1 MPRTAPE
8 SILTIGTFV
17 VRSLAVPTVAAPDA
31 AKVSAARG
39 ADIAAS
45 SARREQIT
53 FMSGHLFTSRMA
65 AGNRDAPP

>member
-1 MPRTAPE
+1 
-8 SILTIGTFV
+8 LTIGA
-17 VRSLAVPTVAAPDA
+17 LLPGALPVPTVAAPDA